1 MKRKAIHR
9 ARLSH
14 IYLCIGIVVFCSCK
28 KYPELTPLYQPAYLR
43 VFNDLN
49 YVLGPANSSAPSN
62 EITFLFDPVFDK
74 AGLPTGA
81 SLIGDYITVRELFS
95 SSYPA
100 NAGNIGVTRQP
111 EWPGAA
117 TVLTAPT
124 INGLD
129 LSSWAQ
135 VPSGRHRIL
144 LMGRPQTDTPF
155 VNLPASGR
163 TTIIADTTVD
173 LSAGEVYTMEA
184 ALFDEATNLTKAYIR
199 KENFTR
205 TTFTTRNNYLS
216 FYNLTARNLDPGQVT
231 TYYTAPNGIPY
242 IYAGTPFYTPFDLY
256 YTVYTPVC
264 ANTSATGTITYNCG
278 FITPTAN
285 HAYFRTVNS
294 SFAVEAPYDSIPLP
308 PLSQF
313 LNPDSTFTA
322 LTNRPWVS
330 LALQEEVGAS
340 SSINFGV
347 DSTAWANFFPPYY
360 SQNVGL
366 PAFTFS
372 QGLTIA
378 TSNSKEI
385 TIYPSINII
394 EFINNHPYVIQ
405 LHRTFDA
412 PIITN

>member
-1 MKRKAIHR
+1 MKREIGYILAFLLGFEIV
-9 ARLSH
+9 LS
-14 IYLCIGIVVFCSCK
+14 FSCK
-28 KYPELTPLYQPAYLR
+28 KYPQLASLHQPAYLR

-62 EITFLFDPVFDK
+62 EITFLLDPVTDK
-74 AGLPTGA
+74 TGLPVGA
-81 SLIGDYITVRELFS
+81 SIIGDYITVRELFS
-95 SSYPA
+95 ASYPA

-111 EWPGAA
+111 EWPGSV

-135 VPSGRHRIL
+135 VPSGKHRIM

-155 VNLPASGR
+155 VNLPASAR
-163 TTIIADTTVD
+163 TTVIADTTID
-173 LSAGEVYTMEA
+173 LSAGEVYTVEA
-184 ALFDEATNLTKAYIR
+184 ALFDEATNSTGAYIR
-199 KENFTR
+199 RENFTR
-205 TTFTTRNNYLS
+205 TAFTNRNNYLS
-216 FYNLTARNLDPGQVT
+216 CYDLTARNLDPGQVT
-231 TYYTAPNGIPY
+231 TYYTAPNGISTTF
-242 IYAGTPFYTPFDLY
+242 AGTPFFTPFDLY

-285 HAYFRTVNS
+285 NVYFRTLNS
-294 SFAVEAPYDSIPLP
+294 SFAAEAPYDSIPLP

-313 LNPDSTFTA
+313 LNPDSSFA
-322 LTNRPWVS
+322 DLTNRPWVS
-330 LALQEEVGAS
+330 LSLQESVGAS
-340 SSINFGV
+340 CSINFGV

-360 SQNVGL
+360 DQHVGL

-378 TSNSKEI
+378 TSNSKDI